1 MKQRGLMALLLFCL
15 ACSPQESAA
24 SPPARAL
31 LPYATVTPAATSLPP
46 QLPTDVIEAAVP
58 SPTPFSYT
66 IQQGDTMSAIAERF
80 RVSVDDLRAANPDVS
95 PAAMSIGT
103 VLRIPSASGYL
114 EDVAT
119 PTPFP
124 VRIRQV
130 NCHRTPEAG
139 LWCFLLIAN
148 DGDHALENVAA
159 QITLFDADT
168 QPVGSL
174 TAFLPLDILP
184 SGTSLP
190 VSAFFEPP
198 VPAAVLPR
206 ARLLSAMP
214 VGEEGGRYLRAVIRS
229 ALVEIDWTG
238 RLADVRGEVFLEDAS
253 VDARLIRVAAT
264 AFDAAGTVIGLRR
277 WETGE
282 VLPPGS
288 SLQFEFSVSSVAGEI
303 DHVDLAVEAR
313 P

>member
-1 MKQRGLMALLLFCL
+1 
-15 ACSPQESAA
+15 
-24 SPPARAL
+24 
-31 LPYATVTPAATSLPP
+31 
-46 QLPTDVIEAAVP
+46 
-58 SPTPFSYT
+58 
-66 IQQGDTMSAIAERF
+66 
-80 RVSVDDLRAANPDVS
+80 
-95 PAAMSIGT
+95 
-103 VLRIPSASGYL
+103 
-114 EDVAT
+114 
-119 PTPFP
+119 
-124 VRIRQV
+124 
-130 NCHRTPEAG
+130 
-139 LWCFLLIAN
+139 
-148 DGDHALENVAA
+148 LENVAA

-168 QPVGSL
+168 QPAGSL

-198 VPAAVLPR
+198 VPAAVLPGG
-206 ARLLSAMP
+206 RLLSAMP